1 MRKGV
6 QDRGKTEADHKG
18 TPSTLWAFMD
28 GFQVRKGDT
37 PYLDRLRVVQTPL
50 FGVYLHRIH
59 QPDQDRDPH
68 DHPWPF
74 VSFVLSGGYTERVW
88 ADKKRRRNDLHSM
101 EFRRGRWSLHRMRAD
116 RAHRILSVEDQ
127 LWTLVL
133 TGPRKRDW
141 GFWTRDGLVP
151 WRDYLAGCDSED
163 VALWGGAHP

>member
-6 QDRGKTEADHKG
+6 QDRGKTAADHKG

-50 FGVYLHRIH
+50 FGVFLHRIH
-59 QPDQDRDPH
+59 QPDVDRDPH

-74 VSFVLSGGYTERVW
+74 LSFVLSGGYTERIW
-88 ADKKRRRNDLHSM
+88 ADKKRRRNDLHSL

-141 GFWTRDGLVP
+141 GFWTNDGLVL